1 MAVQGGLVSWFVYF
15 LYHDVYVMR
24 KPPRDSDAPLNAL
37 GGRVRGFVRT
47 VQYQDEKLWTCAAF
61 KRLG

>member
-24 KPPRDSDAPLNAL
+24 KPPRDTDAPRNTLEE
-37 GGRVRGFVRT
+37 RQWVVRKI
-47 VQYQDEKLWTCAAF
+47 QKQDEKL
-61 KRLG
+61 